1 MYDSDKRRKPK
12 ATAEDDQG
20 RFVYVKKYSF
30 LPQFYSSLNVRH
42 PSKPLADRLASPY
55 LDWGCVDGETSDE
68 PGRIRFGEEVDQVG
82 EKKSPMLFCWLL
94 CKEEGCVD

>member
-20 RFVYVKKYSF
+20 RFVYVKKYPF

-42 PSKPLADRLASPY
+42 PSELLAARVVSQ
-55 LDWGCVDGETSDE
+55 TSIGDY
-68 PGRIRFGEEVDQVG
+68 
-82 EKKSPMLFCWLL
+82 
-94 CKEEGCVD
+94 